1 MTTPNEADEA
11 EAADQAAAPPTR
23 ALERGLQLLGL
34 FDADHPEWTLKELR
48 ERTGLPKATV
58 RRLIMTL
65 EASDWV
71 VRNDDSGTYRVGPGA
86 TRIGYAARSH
96 NELVRVAH
104 PHLERLADQTTE
116 SVSFAVWTRRGAMLL
131 DNVSTLRM
139 FRYGVHN
146 GMLLEGLTSA
156 NAKALVAFLP
166 EQMWDG
172 LLTTPIEPRT
182 PRTVT
187 DPDRVREQWRH
198 YREAGVAFDWG
209 EWTDEAMAVAAPVLD
224 RNGTVLAA
232 VSVVVPVERATE
244 ETMYRCAAAARETA
258 AEISREL
265 G

>member
-1 MTTPNEADEA
+1 MG
-11 EAADQAAAPPTR
+11 QAAAPTR

-58 RRLIMTL
+58 RRLMMTL

-71 VRNDDSGTYRVGPGA
+71 ARNEASGTYRVGPGA

-104 PHLERLADQTTE
+104 PHLVRLADETTE
-116 SVSFAVWTRRGAMLL
+116 SVSFSVWTRRGAMLL
-131 DNVSTLRM
+131 DNVSSLRM

-146 GMLLEGLTSA
+146 GMLMEGLTSA

-166 EQMWDG
+166 EQMWES
-172 LLTTPIEPRT
+172 LLSAPIESRT
-182 PRTVT
+182 SRTVT
-187 DPDRVREQWRH
+187 DPERVREQWRS
-198 YREAGVAFDWG
+198 YREAGWAYDRG

-224 RNGTVLAA
+224 RNGAVLAS
-232 VSVVVPVERATE
+232 VSVLVPVERATE
-244 ETMYRCAAAARETA
+244 ETMQRCAAAAMKTA
-258 AEISREL
+258 AAISREL

>member
-1 MTTPNEADEA
+1 MRVPI
-11 EAADQAAAPPTR
+11 R

-34 FDADHPEWTLKELR
+34 FDADHAEWTLKEMR

-58 RRLIMTL
+58 RRLMITL

-71 VRNDDSGTYRVGPGA
+71 VRDEGSGTYRVGPGA

-96 NELVRVAH
+96 NELVRIAH
-104 PHLERLADQTTE
+104 PHLVRLADETTE
-116 SVSFAVWTRRGAMLL
+116 SVSFSVWTRRGAMLL
-131 DNVSTLRM
+131 DNVSSLRM

-172 LLTTPIEPRT
+172 LLSAPIEART
-182 PRTVT
+182 SRTVT
-187 DPDRVREQWRH
+187 DPERVREQWQQ
-198 YREAGVAFDWG
+198 YRDAGVAFDWG
-209 EWTDEAMAVAAPVLD
+209 EWTDEAMATGAPVLD
-224 RNGTVLAA
+224 RNGVVLAS

-244 ETMYRCAAAARETA
+244 ETMRRCAAAAMKTA
-258 AEISREL
+258 GEISRQL